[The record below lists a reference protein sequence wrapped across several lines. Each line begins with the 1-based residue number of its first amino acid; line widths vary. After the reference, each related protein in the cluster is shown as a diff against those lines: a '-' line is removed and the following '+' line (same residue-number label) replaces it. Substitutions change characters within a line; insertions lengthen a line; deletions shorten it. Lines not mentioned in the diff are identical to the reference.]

1 MKVEEMDQT
10 AYQTK
15 INSLG
20 ASGDMPDLFMMK
32 GSWTKTF
39 VENGW
44 VSDITAELDADQEWK
59 NAYIKGGFDA
69 ATRDDKI
76 YGVPQE
82 SMSTGMVYYNSDMW
96 KEIGYETF
104 PETWDELLDA
114 VDKFKEK
121 GITPFVMGNK
131 PNWPAE
137 SCWLSTLGDR
147 FTGPDWTQSILEG
160 SGAKFTD
167 EAFVKALTAFQEL
180 AQRGAFNEDIN
191 SIDDTEQNTVYFNK
205 KAAAIVN
212 GTWFIPTID
221 NSAPEDV
228 KAATKL
234 AILPSVE
241 GGAENQK
248 TVSGGPA
255 WFMSL
260 SSKVTDPAK
269 RELVMDLLKALTDER
284 QANVTASMGGVT
296 AWANPEYDTAKVP
309 ALFNE
314 YNAMIKDITAVPIYD
329 ACMDASVIETMNVG
343 LQSLLIGEK
352 APEELADEIQMEQEL
367 AQ

>member
-1 MKVEEMDQT
+1 
-10 AYQTK
+10 
-15 INSLG
+15 
-20 ASGDMPDLFMMK
+20 
-32 GSWTKTF
+32 
-39 VENGW
+39 
-44 VSDITAELDADQEWK
+44 
-59 NAYIKGGFDA
+59 
-69 ATRDDKI
+69 
-76 YGVPQE
+76 
-82 SMSTGMVYYNSDMW
+82 
-96 KEIGYETF
+96 
-104 PETWDELLDA
+104 
-114 VDKFKEK
+114 
-121 GITPFVMGNK
+121 MGNK

-147 FTGPDWTQSILEG
+147 FTGPEWTQSILDG

-167 EAFVKALTAFQEL
+167 EPFVKALTAFQEL

-241 GGAENQK
+241 GGAEDQK

-255 WFMSL
+255 WFMAL

-269 RELVMDLLKALTDER
+269 RELAMDLLKALTDER

-314 YNAMIKDITAVPIYD
+314 YNDMIKDITAVQIYD

-352 APEELADEIQMEQEL
+352 APEELAEEIQMEQEL